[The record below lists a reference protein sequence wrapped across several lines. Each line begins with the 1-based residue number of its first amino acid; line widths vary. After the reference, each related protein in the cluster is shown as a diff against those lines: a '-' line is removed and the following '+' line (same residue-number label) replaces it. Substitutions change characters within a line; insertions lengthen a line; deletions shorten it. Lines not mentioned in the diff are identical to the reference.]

1 MSQRRQQARLTG
13 LYVHLPFCDV
23 KCAYCDFYSVAA
35 RHVDASF
42 WPRYVA
48 KLKADIDWQYQ
59 RITEDSRGVVLA
71 SIFFGGGTPS
81 KAPAFVFNE
90 IIAHAC
96 SVFARAM
103 PELEISA
110 EANPESLT
118 EHVAND
124 WAAAKINRVSIGM
137 QSRDPAVLK
146 YLGRLYN
153 SAAYE
158 NVIKIVQA
166 AGIKNINTDFITGV
180 PGQTIRSTLAD
191 IDFAL
196 ASGVKHLSLYQLTIE
211 PGTLL
216 KSRIETGRLK
226 PPADGRQLRQ
236 MRIAANH
243 LQRAGLMRYEIS
255 NFALPHFRCL
265 HNQIY
270 WTHRPYLGVG
280 VAAHA
285 FTGRRRFLN
294 VRSLD
299 RFTAPNNLPE
309 EDTQVQPR
317 DALINR
323 LRLLQPMAVPR
334 LLDFFEE
341 GQHGKVLA
349 VLKAA
354 ESRGWIDI
362 TTNTFRL
369 SESGLSFT
377 DSLIAELWNL

>member
-1 MSQRRQQARLTG
+1 MPPRRQRARLAG

-35 RHVDASF
+35 RHVDAAF
-42 WPRYVA
+42 WPRYLV

-59 RITEDSRGVVLA
+59 RLTEDSASVVLA

-81 KAPAFVFNE
+81 KAPAFVFSE
-90 IIAHAC
+90 IIAHAR
-96 SVFARAM
+96 SVFARCLPAI
-103 PELEISA
+103 EISA

-118 EHVAND
+118 EHVAKD
-124 WAAAKINRVSIGM
+124 WAASKINRVSIGM

-153 SAAYE
+153 SGAYAK
-158 NVIKIVQA
+158 VIQIVQD
-166 AGIKNINTDFITGV
+166 AGIENINTDFITGV
-180 PGQTIRSTLAD
+180 PGQTIRSTLTD

-196 ASGVKHLSLYQLTIE
+196 AAGVKHLSLYQLTIE

-216 KSRIETGRLK
+216 KSRIEAGRLEA
-226 PPADGRQLRQ
+226 PADGRQLRQ

-243 LQRAGLMRYEIS
+243 LQRSGFMRYEIS

-285 FTGRRRFLN
+285 FTGERRFLN

-299 RFTAPNNLPE
+299 GYTAAESLPE
-309 EDTQVQPR
+309 EDTNVQPR

-323 LRLLQPMAVPR
+323 LRLLQPLAVSR
-334 LLDFFEE
+334 LLGYFEE
-341 GQHGKVLA
+341 AQHEKVMA

-354 ESRGWIDI
+354 EGRGWIDI

-369 SESGLSFT
+369 TETGPAFT
-377 DSLIAELWNL
+377 DSIIAELWNI